1 MIHTYITGLDDL
13 FFPFSLSF
21 LCNKT
26 LWSLLFCIF
35 GFYSRVQGP
44 SRIDISYFVPF
55 FFPLWGFLYYV
66 VSFSLTLSSD
76 FLVFYS
82 FFFFFQCPM
91 ILIVIDIS
99 GHGSLFI
106 AVRGPWS
113 SGTPRMVLLY
123 TVYVFL
129 ITVYRFLVFN

>member
-44 SRIDISYFVPF
+44 SRIDIVTLF
-55 FFPLWGFLYYV
+55 FIYFPLWGFLYHV
-66 VSFSLTLSSD
+66 VSFSLPRSI
-76 FLVFYS
+76 FLCFIV
-82 FFFFFQCPM
+82 FFFFQCPM

-99 GHGSLFI
+99 GHGSYFS
-106 AVRGPWS
+106 P
-113 SGTPRMVLLY
+113 
-123 TVYVFL
+123 
-129 ITVYRFLVFN
+129 